1 VFTVSSDS
9 SDSLKS
15 LWERCCDSLRLTMGQ
30 TQFDLWIARL
40 VPLAL
45 EGATLTLGIS
55 EDIFRCWLEANYQKL
70 IEETFSGLAGRKCQ
84 IKFLTLVAKP
94 QAAASQNAPAR
105 PAPRPQAKAL
115 KVAVPVNDVCDRL
128 NKHYT
133 FDNFVVGGSNQ
144 FAQSACLA
152 VANAPGAAYNP
163 LFIHSASGLGKSH
176 LLHSIAW
183 KLAKTRPAAKIDC
196 LTSEEFGNQFHLA
209 LSSNALPAFRN
220 HFRNLDAL
228 LIDDVQFFV
237 GKKSFQEEIF
247 HTFNNLLSRNRQ
259 IVITSDRPPQEIEG
273 LADRLVS
280 RFESG
285 LQAEITIPDEETRLA
300 ILLRKQEDSSVKF
313 PSWVLERIASGIRTN
328 VRRLEGAL
336 NTLTYSCQVF
346 NNSNPDV
353 SREFVE
359 THLHKIF
366 QEEELHGVTDIGL
379 IQRVVAE
386 FFQLR
391 LSDMTSSLR
400 PANIA
405 YARQIAM
412 FLARK
417 HTSLSLPAIA
427 ENFHKQHTTVLY
439 ALKAIDKKYQASAET
454 KRDITQIEKILFQ

>member
-1 VFTVSSDS
+1 MVSSVSSDNS
-9 SDSLKS
+9 NSLPL
-15 LWERCCDSLRLTMGQ
+15 LWKRCCDSLLQTLGQ
-30 TQFDLWIARL
+30 TQYDLWIARL

-45 EGATLTLGIS
+45 EDTNLTLGIS
-55 EDIFRCWLEANYQKL
+55 KQLFLCWLETNYKQL
-70 IEETFSGLAGRKCQ
+70 IEDAFSAVVGRKCQ
-84 IKFLTLVAKP
+84 IKFQTL
-94 QAAASQNAPAR
+94 ASQPQEAAPSESAK
-105 PAPRPQAKAL
+105 PAPRSHRPL
-115 KVAVPVNDVCDRL
+115 KVAVPVNDICSRL

-133 FDNFVVGGSNQ
+133 FDNFIVGNSNQ
-144 FAQSACLA
+144 FAQCACLA
-152 VANAPGAAYNP
+152 VGNAPGSAYNP
-163 LFIHSASGLGKSH
+163 LFIHSASGLGKTH
-176 LLHSIAW
+176 LLNAIAW
-183 KLAKTRPAAKIDC
+183 KIAQTRPSSKIEC
-196 LTSEEFGNQFHLA
+196 LTSEDFGNQFHQA
-209 LSSNALPAFRN
+209 LSSSKLPAFRE

-237 GKKSFQEEIF
+237 GKKCFQEEVF
-247 HTFNNLLSRNRQ
+247 HTFNQLLSRNRQ

-313 PSWVLERIASGIRTN
+313 PTWVLERIASGIRTN

-346 NNSNPDV
+346 NKSNPEV
-353 SREFVE
+353 SKDFVE
-359 THLHKIF
+359 YHLRKIF
-366 QEEELHGVTDIGL
+366 QEEELHGVTDIGV

-386 FFQLR
+386 YFQLR

-417 HTSLSLPAIA
+417 HTNLSLPAIA
-427 ENFHKQHTTVLY
+427 EDFHKQHTTVLY
-439 ALKAIDKKYQASAET
+439 ALKAIEKKSQTSVET
-454 KRDITQIEKILFQ
+454 RRDLNQIEKILFS